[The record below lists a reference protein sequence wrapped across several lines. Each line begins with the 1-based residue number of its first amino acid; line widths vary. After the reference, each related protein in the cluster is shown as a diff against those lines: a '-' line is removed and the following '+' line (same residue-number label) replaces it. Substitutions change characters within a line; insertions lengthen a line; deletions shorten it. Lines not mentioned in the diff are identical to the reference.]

1 MIFVMFSCPSS
12 SIPAYL
18 GHSIYLT
25 YPAHLTYMTCLY
37 WERARVAR
45 HGEKGLPRPTP
56 QKGGFAPPSPALWK
70 LPKPVGRK
78 VDFNPLK
85 FWRRLQ
91 GRIQFLAPPRPMN
104 FSLAPTH
111 PPAPLN
117 FTEYF
122 RVVNI
127 FGGEYFSEVN
137 IFQGW
142 IFFRIEYFSGLNIF
156 QRWIFLGVNICG
168 VNIFSGCEY
177 F

>member
-56 QKGGFAPPSPALWK
+56 QKGGFAPPH
-70 LPKPVGRK
+70 PVKITKTCGAQRSK

-85 FWRRLQ
+85 F
-91 GRIQFLAPPRPMN
+91 GRQRHSKLSTVGVQTHAT
-104 FSLAPTH
+104 SLS
-111 PPAPLN
+111 
-117 FTEYF
+117 
-122 RVVNI
+122 NI
-127 FGGEYFSEVN
+127 WY
-137 IFQGW
+137 GW
-142 IFFRIEYFSGLNIF
+142 VMSRK
-156 QRWIFLGVNICG
+156 V
-168 VNIFSGCEY
+168 
-177 F
+177 

>member
-111 PPAPLN
+111 PAPPRWLSLN
-117 FTEYF
+117 
-122 RVVNI
+122 I
-127 FGGEYFSEVN
+127 SEW
-137 IFQGW
+137 W
-142 IFFRIEYFSGLNIF
+142 IFSGVNIF
-156 QRWIFLGVNICG
+156 QRWIFFRG
-168 VNIFSGCEY
+168 EY